1 MNMNQRETIIQSI
14 NHQIE
19 TFTEQF
25 LMAAENGGPIPL
37 IEIDLMKHTV
47 RNLYQQL
54 HELQIVSQRPM
65 EPETI
70 SIQQPIAAKP
80 IIDTPVPMTIAEP
93 EPEVHFE
100 EPNIPEVIVLNDITP
115 AIETQAEQLIE
126 SVVIEETPIVIEAI
140 IEEPIIEETVVEE
153 PFIEETVVAVTPAVE
168 QIKEIQ
174 PEVAQSS
181 PSEKAEIIAAAIIEA
196 PKVVEEAKK
205 VAVNASLFDDIAP
218 TVASKY
224 KGQETLYDKISKNQ
238 QGATIAE
245 KLSAKPVIDLRK
257 SIGINERFA
266 FINELFEGNQQLFM
280 ESIDKLNNMPI
291 YDDARKVLYEEL
303 AGKMNWN
310 TKAKTFND
318 LDELVKRRFSAS

>member
-1 MNMNQRETIIQSI
+1 MNMNQREIIIQSI

-65 EPETI
+65 EPETLH
-70 SIQQPIAAKP
+70 IQQPLALKQTITEKQAP
-80 IIDTPVPMTIAEP
+80 IIISEP

-100 EPNIPEVIVLNDITP
+100 EPQIPEVIIMNDIMP
-115 AIETQAEQLIE
+115 
-126 SVVIEETPIVIEAI
+126 
-140 IEEPIIEETVVEE
+140 EPEIEETVTAISETIVVEE
-153 PFIEETVVAVTPAVE
+153 KPVVIETEIEEPVIAAQPVIETK
-168 QIKEIQ
+168 KEIQ
-174 PEVAQSS
+174 PEVILSS
-181 PSEKAEIIAAAIIEA
+181 PSEKAEIIAAAVVET
-196 PKVVEEAKK
+196 PRVVEEAKK
-205 VAVNASLFDDIAP
+205 VVVNASLFDDVTP

-224 KGQETLYDKISKNQ
+224 KEQETLYDKISKNQ

-280 ESIDKLNNMPI
+280 ESIDKLNNMPV
-291 YDDARKVLYEEL
+291 YDDARRVLYEEL

-310 TKAKTFND
+310 TKAKTFSD

>member
-1 MNMNQRETIIQSI
+1 MNMNQREIIIQSI

-54 HELQIVSQRPM
+54 HELQIVSQRPI
-65 EPETI
+65 EPETLN
-70 SIQQPIAAKP
+70 IQQPVAVKP
-80 IIDTPVPMTIAEP
+80 IITEKQAPIIISEP

-100 EPNIPEVIVLNDITP
+100 EPQMPEVIIMNDIMPEPEAEATVT
-115 AIETQAEQLIE
+115 AITETIVIE
-126 SVVIEETPIVIEAI
+126 EKPVVIETVIEEQVIAAQ
-140 IEEPIIEETVVEE
+140 PVVE
-153 PFIEETVVAVTPAVE
+153 PK
-168 QIKEIQ
+168 KEIQ
-174 PEVAQSS
+174 PEVVLSS
-181 PSEKAEIIAAAIIEA
+181 PSEKVEIIAATAVET
-196 PKVVEEAKK
+196 PRVVEEAKK
-205 VAVNASLFDDIAP
+205 VVVNASLFDDITP

-224 KGQETLYDKISKNQ
+224 KEQETLYDKISKNQ

-280 ESIDKLNNMPI
+280 ESIDKLNNMPV
-291 YDDARKVLYEEL
+291 YDDARRVLYEEL

-310 TKAKTFND
+310 TKAKTFSD

>member
-1 MNMNQRETIIQSI
+1 MNMNQREIIIQSI

-65 EPETI
+65 EPETLHV
-70 SIQQPIAAKP
+70 QQPLAVKP
-80 IIDTPVPMTIAEP
+80 TITEKQAPLIISEP

-100 EPNIPEVIVLNDITP
+100 EPQMPEVIIMNDIMP
-115 AIETQAEQLIE
+115 EPEIEEPVTVIMETIVVE
-126 SVVIEETPIVIEAI
+126 EKPVVIETV
-140 IEEPIIEETVVEE
+140 IEEPAIAAQHIIE
-153 PFIEETVVAVTPAVE
+153 PK
-168 QIKEIQ
+168 KEFQ
-174 PEVAQSS
+174 PEVILSS
-181 PSEKAEIIAAAIIEA
+181 PSEKAEIIAAAIVET
-196 PKVVEEAKK
+196 PRVVEEAKK
-205 VAVNASLFDDIAP
+205 VVVNASLFDDITP

-224 KGQETLYDKISKNQ
+224 KEQETLYDKISKNQ

-280 ESIDKLNNMPI
+280 ESIDKLNNMPV
-291 YDDARKVLYEEL
+291 YDDARRVLYEEL

-310 TKAKTFND
+310 TKAKTFSD

>member
-1 MNMNQRETIIQSI
+1 MNQREIIIQSI

-65 EPETI
+65 EPETLH
-70 SIQQPIAAKP
+70 IQQPLAVKQKITEKQAP
-80 IIDTPVPMTIAEP
+80 IIISEP

-100 EPNIPEVIVLNDITP
+100 EPQIPEVIIMNDIMP
-115 AIETQAEQLIE
+115 
-126 SVVIEETPIVIEAI
+126 
-140 IEEPIIEETVVEE
+140 EPEIEETVTAISETIVVEE
-153 PFIEETVVAVTPAVE
+153 KPVVIETEIEEPVIAAQPVIETK
-168 QIKEIQ
+168 KEIQ
-174 PEVAQSS
+174 PEVILSS
-181 PSEKAEIIAAAIIEA
+181 PSEKAEIIAAAVAET
-196 PKVVEEAKK
+196 PRVVEEAKK
-205 VAVNASLFDDIAP
+205 VVVNASLFDDVTP

-224 KGQETLYDKISKNQ
+224 KEQETLYDKISKNQ

-280 ESIDKLNNMPI
+280 ESIDKLNNMPV
-291 YDDARKVLYEEL
+291 YDDARRVLYEEL

-310 TKAKTFND
+310 TKAKTFSD

>member
-1 MNMNQRETIIQSI
+1 MNQREIIIQSI

-54 HELQIVSQRPM
+54 HELQIVSQRPI
-65 EPETI
+65 EPETLN
-70 SIQQPIAAKP
+70 IQQPVAVKP
-80 IIDTPVPMTIAEP
+80 IITEKQAPIIISEP

-100 EPNIPEVIVLNDITP
+100 EPQMPEVIIMNDIMPEQEAEATVT
-115 AIETQAEQLIE
+115 AITETIVIE
-126 SVVIEETPIVIEAI
+126 EKPVVIETVIEEQVIAAQ
-140 IEEPIIEETVVEE
+140 PVVE
-153 PFIEETVVAVTPAVE
+153 PK
-168 QIKEIQ
+168 KEIQ
-174 PEVAQSS
+174 PEVVLSS
-181 PSEKAEIIAAAIIEA
+181 PSEKVEIIAATAVET
-196 PKVVEEAKK
+196 PRVVEEAKK
-205 VAVNASLFDDIAP
+205 VVVNASLFDDITP

-224 KGQETLYDKISKNQ
+224 KEQETLYDKISKNQ

-280 ESIDKLNNMPI
+280 ESIDKLNNMPV
-291 YDDARKVLYEEL
+291 YDDARRVLYEEL

-310 TKAKTFND
+310 TKAKTFSD

>member
-1 MNMNQRETIIQSI
+1 MNQREIIIQSI

-47 RNLYQQL
+47 RSLYQQL

-65 EPETI
+65 EPETFN
-70 SIQQPIAAKP
+70 IQNPVTIKP
-80 IIDTPVPMTIAEP
+80 ILTEKHTPIINTDP
-93 EPEVHFE
+93 EPVVHFE
-100 EPNIPEVIVLNDITP
+100 EPQIPEVIIMNDIMP
-115 AIETQAEQLIE
+115 E
-126 SVVIEETPIVIEAI
+126 SESILTVPSITERIIIEEKPLVVEQI
-140 IEEPIIEETVVEE
+140 IEEPIIVAQPIIE
-153 PFIEETVVAVTPAVE
+153 PK
-168 QIKEIQ
+168 KEIQ
-174 PEVAQSS
+174 PEVNLSS
-181 PSEKAEIIAAAIIEA
+181 PSEKAEIIAAATMEA
-196 PKVVEEAKK
+196 PRAIEEAKK
-205 VAVNASLFDDIAP
+205 VVVNASLFDDVAP

-224 KGQETLYDKISKNQ
+224 KEQETLYDKISKNQ
-238 QGATIAE
+238 HGATIAE

-280 ESIDKLNNMPI
+280 ESIDKLNNMPV

-310 TKAKTFND
+310 TKAKTFSD

>member
-1 MNMNQRETIIQSI
+1 MNMNQREIIIQSI

-80 IIDTPVPMTIAEP
+80 IVTEKPAPITISEP
-93 EPEVHFE
+93 EPVVHFE
-100 EPNIPEVIVLNDITP
+100 EPNIPEVIVVNDIAP
-115 AIETQAEQLIE
+115 AIETQVEQNIE
-126 SVVIEETPIVIEAI
+126 TIVIEETPIIVEAVV
-140 IEEPIIEETVVEE
+140 EEPIIEKSVFEE
-153 PFIEETVVAVTPAVE
+153 PVIVATAPVE
-168 QIKEIQ
+168 PIKEIQ
-174 PEVAQSS
+174 PEVVLSS
-181 PSEKAEIIAAAIIEA
+181 PSEKAEIIAAAVAET

-205 VAVNASLFDDIAP
+205 VAVNASLFDDVAP

-280 ESIDKLNNMPI
+280 ESIDKLNNMHV

-310 TKAKTFND
+310 TKAKTFSD

>member
-1 MNMNQRETIIQSI
+1 MNQREIIIQSI

-65 EPETI
+65 EPETLH
-70 SIQQPIAAKP
+70 IQQPLAVKQKITEKQAP
-80 IIDTPVPMTIAEP
+80 IIISEP

-100 EPNIPEVIVLNDITP
+100 EPQIPEVIIMNDIMP
-115 AIETQAEQLIE
+115 
-126 SVVIEETPIVIEAI
+126 
-140 IEEPIIEETVVEE
+140 EPEIEETVTAISETIVVEE
-153 PFIEETVVAVTPAVE
+153 KPVVIETEIEEPVIAAQPVIETK
-168 QIKEIQ
+168 KEIQ
-174 PEVAQSS
+174 PEVILSS
-181 PSEKAEIIAAAIIEA
+181 PSEKAEIIAAAVVET
-196 PKVVEEAKK
+196 PRVVEEAKK
-205 VAVNASLFDDIAP
+205 VVVNASLFDDVTP

-224 KGQETLYDKISKNQ
+224 KEQETLYDKISKNQ

-280 ESIDKLNNMPI
+280 ESIDKLNNMPV
-291 YDDARKVLYEEL
+291 YDDARRVLYEEL

-310 TKAKTFND
+310 TKAKTFSD

>member
-1 MNMNQRETIIQSI
+1 MNMNQREIIIQSI

-65 EPETI
+65 EPETLN
-70 SIQQPIAAKP
+70 IQQPVAVKP
-80 IIDTPVPMTIAEP
+80 IITEKQAPIIISEP

-100 EPNIPEVIVLNDITP
+100 EPQMPEVIIMNDIMPEPEAEATVT
-115 AIETQAEQLIE
+115 AITETIVIE
-126 SVVIEETPIVIEAI
+126 EKPVVIETVIEEQVIAAQ
-140 IEEPIIEETVVEE
+140 PVVE
-153 PFIEETVVAVTPAVE
+153 PK
-168 QIKEIQ
+168 KEIQ
-174 PEVAQSS
+174 PEVVLSS
-181 PSEKAEIIAAAIIEA
+181 PSEKVEIIAATAVET
-196 PKVVEEAKK
+196 PRVVEEAKK
-205 VAVNASLFDDIAP
+205 VVVNASLFDDITP

-224 KGQETLYDKISKNQ
+224 KEQETLYDKISKNQ

-280 ESIDKLNNMPI
+280 ESIDKLNNMPV
-291 YDDARKVLYEEL
+291 YDDARRVLYEEL

-310 TKAKTFND
+310 TKAKTFSD

>member
-1 MNMNQRETIIQSI
+1 MNMNQREIIIQSI

-100 EPNIPEVIVLNDITP
+100 EPNIPEVIVVNDIAP
-115 AIETQAEQLIE
+115 AIETQVEQNIE
-126 SVVIEETPIVIEAI
+126 TIVIEETPIIVEAVV
-140 IEEPIIEETVVEE
+140 EEPIIEKSVFEE
-153 PFIEETVVAVTPAVE
+153 PVIVATAPVE
-168 QIKEIQ
+168 PIKEIQ
-174 PEVAQSS
+174 PEVVLSS
-181 PSEKAEIIAAAIIEA
+181 PSEKAEIIAAAVAET

-205 VAVNASLFDDIAP
+205 VAVNASLFDDVAP

-280 ESIDKLNNMPI
+280 ESIDKLNNMHV

-310 TKAKTFND
+310 TKAKTFSD